1 MRLQT
6 MGTRTLLLAA
16 LLGLGA
22 TPALA
27 ASVSV
32 RINGLPYPGNQAA
45 YRLTQGTPITVEIVI
60 KGGRASPPVQLPRVE
75 GTTLNGT
82 GTNPQPG
89 SDTYSFFLT
98 PNHTGPLTIPRFDL
112 KTRDGE
118 VLHVDATTLMVG
130 R

>member
-1 MRLQT
+1 MRSRT
-6 MGTRTLLLAA
+6 AKTLLLAA
-16 LLGLGA
+16 LLGLA
-22 TPALA
+22 TTPALA

-45 YRLTQGTPITVEIVI
+45 YRLTQGTPITIEIVI
-60 KGGRASPPVQLPRVE
+60 KGGRASGPVTLPRVE

-98 PNHTGPLTIPRFDL
+98 PNHAGPVVIPHFDL

-118 VLHVDATTLMVG
+118 VLHVDAVTLMVG